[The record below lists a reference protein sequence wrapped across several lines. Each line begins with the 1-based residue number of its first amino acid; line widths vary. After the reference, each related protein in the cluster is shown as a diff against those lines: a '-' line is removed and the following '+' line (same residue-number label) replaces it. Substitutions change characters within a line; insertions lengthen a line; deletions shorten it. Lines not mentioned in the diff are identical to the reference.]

1 MRSAGT
7 RSTIWQEDHSV
18 QRKHTPRIV
27 SCFPPLTFK
36 HTFEMTWY
44 VSKMLPP
51 DQCTSGCQAYREN
64 WDLEPGKVKKMHFPK
79 LVDAKKEMFKNK
91 AQTNMMTK
99 ISTNNLIKKR
109 MSQQH
114 IFNCTCLNTGCPLL
128 NCPLLRYTPVAHPFS
143 RQVILMR
150 KL

>member
-1 MRSAGT
+1 
-7 RSTIWQEDHSV
+7 
-18 QRKHTPRIV
+18 
-27 SCFPPLTFK
+27 
-36 HTFEMTWY
+36 MTWY

-99 ISTNNLIKKR
+99 ISTNNLITKEKKTYF
-109 MSQQH
+109 QLH
-114 IFNCTCLNTGCPLL
+114 LFEHWLPTAELPII
-128 NCPLLRYTPVAHPFS
+128 AIHPGSPSLFMVS
-143 RQVILMR
+143 YFDEEVINFDMLG
-150 KL
+150 LE